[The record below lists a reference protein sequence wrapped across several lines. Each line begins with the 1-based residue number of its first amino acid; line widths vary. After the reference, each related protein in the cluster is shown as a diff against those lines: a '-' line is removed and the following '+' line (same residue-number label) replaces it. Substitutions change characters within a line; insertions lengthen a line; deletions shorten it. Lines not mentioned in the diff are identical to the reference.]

1 MRPALAYI
9 LAVVII
15 GLVLGGVG
23 RVVFD
28 AVGWYR
34 DNMTDPYRD
43 LRKTAREV
51 KKPRKTL
58 EEIVNENRGVESE
71 GTEDSV

>member
-9 LAVVII
+9 LAVVIA
-15 GLVLGGVG
+15 GLILGGVG

-28 AVGWYR
+28 AVGWYK

-43 LRKTAREV
+43 LRKTAREA
-51 KKPRKTL
+51 KKPKKTL
-58 EEIVNENRGVESE
+58 EEIVNENRGAESN
-71 GTEDSV
+71 GSEDAS